1 MKRTIL
7 SVWILIG
14 LSVQGF
20 AQDLEYIEVSNDPGK
35 AVSQLYVG
43 LEPIFVDI
51 NGINGIAMGF
61 GGYAHYHIKQDL
73 MFQARFQ
80 TPYWKGIIDG
90 ARLGI
95 GNKAPEGG
103 YFNDYD
109 PAKLSYLD
117 VNASFKLMRIDRPNR
132 PVKIWLSTGGTD
144 LNNYIDGAFA
154 TKRYQVMARGG
165 LFMRNTTVP
174 LNDLPEA
181 AAGWNN
187 SGDAYTNLNSM
198 SIYAGASIN
207 KMWELVAN
215 ITELDIGKKIA
226 RMHKSYYIDL
236 MYAPVMNVR
245 DLEKGGQTVVIKGE
259 DLDANQLDVN
269 RLGVRLGIANMPE
282 YKNML
287 SGWEIGTFPSVI
299 SKDNKWSGA
308 FWRWW
313 LIVSLYSSDKT

>member
-1 MKRTIL
+1 MKKIIL
-7 SVWILIG
+7 AVLLSAG
-14 LSVQGF
+14 LSYQSV
-20 AQDLEYIEVSNDPGK
+20 AQDLEYIEVSNDPSK
-35 AVSQLYVG
+35 AVSQLYIG
-43 LEPIFVDI
+43 LEPIFIDL

-117 VNASFKLMRIDRPNR
+117 LNASFKLLRMDRVNR

-154 TKRYQVMARGG
+154 TKRYQLMARGG
-165 LFMRNTTVP
+165 VFIRNTVVP
-174 LNDLPEA
+174 LDGVPEA
-181 AAGWNN
+181 ANW
-187 SGDAYTNLNSM
+187 SQTSDPYTNLNSM
-198 SIYAGASIN
+198 SIYAGASLN

-226 RMHKSYYIDL
+226 RMHKSYYLDL

-245 DLEKGGQTVVIKGE
+245 DLEKGSQTVALKGS

-299 SKDNKWSGA
+299 SKDKNWSGA